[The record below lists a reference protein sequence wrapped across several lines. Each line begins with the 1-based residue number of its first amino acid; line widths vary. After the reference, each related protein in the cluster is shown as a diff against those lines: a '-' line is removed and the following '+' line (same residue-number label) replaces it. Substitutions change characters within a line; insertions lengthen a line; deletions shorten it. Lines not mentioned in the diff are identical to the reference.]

1 MTRVAH
7 IMTPSPETIST
18 TSTAEEAG
26 RRMSALH
33 LRHLPVVD
41 DGGRLVGILS
51 DRNLRGPMLGN
62 PHAHPAPLASAPVG
76 SLMTRTAVPPPP
88 GPNGKPVRSPASS
101 STAGQRRARIVDADG
116 VPIGIVGFVNVMR
129 RLADEAEQD
138 ARAID
143 LMDR

>member
-18 TSTAEEAG
+18 TATAEEAG

-51 DRNLRGPMLGN
+51 DRDLRGPMLGSQRDR
-62 PHAHPAPLASAPVG
+62 PAPSASAPVG
-76 SLMTRTAVPPPP
+76 SLMTRTVATAGPDDELGTVARIIVDRRVGAVP
-88 GPNGKPVRSPASS
+88 
-101 STAGQRRARIVDADG
+101 IVDADG
-116 VPIGIVGFVNVMR
+116 VPIGIVSFVDVMR